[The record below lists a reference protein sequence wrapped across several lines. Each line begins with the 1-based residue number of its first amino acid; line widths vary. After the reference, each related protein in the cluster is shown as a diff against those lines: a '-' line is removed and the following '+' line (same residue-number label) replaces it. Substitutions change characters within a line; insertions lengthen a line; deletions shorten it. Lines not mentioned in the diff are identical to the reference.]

1 MKTKRIVER
10 GGILAI
16 AITVCVFVGTVAADS
31 WNATDDFMA
40 SWADPGDLFPSYNPN
55 YPWVYFDGAGN
66 LLIPDGP
73 FLWSDQTGWG
83 TGSVNN
89 DFYKL
94 FRPGWEG
101 HDAGITGHGP
111 SWVRFVVPAGIS
123 HATLNVSGVIQ
134 QADWEP
140 SRAMQMEINGT
151 AVVTATPDYLH
162 HTFDDFL
169 IHDVSTGDVVEIK
182 LDGSG
187 PDPTPT
193 FSAWDVTIRTA
204 NAQLTAVSYW
214 KFDEGEGTIAYDSV
228 SENDGT
234 IYGATWASGI
244 VDGAL
249 SFDGVDDYVS
259 LSHSDA
265 FNFGAADFTV
275 NLWAKFTST
284 SGAQVFL
291 GRNGQS
297 DRSWSFYYS
306 NSNLRFAWQGVAY
319 HDEPFAWIPST
330 DRWYHIAILRN
341 GIDLKAFVDGS
352 QIANTYNIGTDTV
365 REATSVF
372 YIGENVEDR
381 GYYFNGTIDEVAI
394 YNRALTAEEIQQ
406 QYQNGLQGLGHE
418 PIAVSGTSLD
428 GNNRLQLDGTLS
440 SDPDGDSLTFNWQ
453 IEGEATPRTGQIVS
467 IADLPVGNYQ
477 VTLTVDDGTYTDTDT
492 MLLGVPAGAGVEP
505 PPADALQEQVQNIK
519 DRISCFSTSSF
530 DAPNEKAAENR
541 RKALLNM
548 LDKVSEHIDTGDFQA
563 AIDQLE
569 DILVKSDGL
578 SPPDSPP
585 DWIIDDPI
593 TTEINEQEEIAQSVS
608 NLLIDLDALL

>member
-1 MKTKRIVER
+1 MKTKRIVE
-10 GGILAI
+10 GGITLAI
-16 AITVCVFVGTVAADS
+16 AITVYVFVGTVAAES

-40 SWADPGDLFPSYNPN
+40 SWADPGDLYPSYNPN
-55 YPWVYFDGAGN
+55 YPWFYLDGAGN

-73 FLWSDQTGWG
+73 FLWSGQTGWG
-83 TGSVNN
+83 TGSRDD

-94 FRPGWEG
+94 FRPGLEG

-111 SWVRFVVPAGIS
+111 SWIRFVVPAGIS
-123 HATLNVSGVIQ
+123 RTTLYISGVIQ

-140 SRAMQMEINGT
+140 SRAMQMKINGT

-204 NAQLTAVSYW
+204 NARPTAV
-214 KFDEGEGTIAYDSV
+214 A
-228 SENDGT
+228 
-234 IYGATWASGI
+234 
-244 VDGAL
+244 
-249 SFDGVDDYVS
+249 
-259 LSHSDA
+259 
-265 FNFGAADFTV
+265 
-275 NLWAKFTST
+275 
-284 SGAQVFL
+284 
-291 GRNGQS
+291 
-297 DRSWSFYYS
+297 
-306 NSNLRFAWQGVAY
+306 
-319 HDEPFAWIPST
+319 
-330 DRWYHIAILRN
+330 
-341 GIDLKAFVDGS
+341 
-352 QIANTYNIGTDTV
+352 
-365 REATSVF
+365 
-372 YIGENVEDR
+372 
-381 GYYFNGTIDEVAI
+381 
-394 YNRALTAEEIQQ
+394 
-406 QYQNGLQGLGHE
+406 
-418 PIAVSGTSLD
+418 GTSLD

-440 SDPDGDSLTFNWQ
+440 SDPDGDPLTFSWQ
-453 IEGEATPRTGQIVS
+453 IEGETTHRTGQIVS

-477 VTLTVDDGTYTDTDT
+477 VILTVGDGTYTETDT
-492 MLLGVPAGAGVEP
+492 MLFGVPAGAGVEP

-569 DILVKSDGL
+569 DILVKSDRL

-585 DWIIDDPI
+585 DWIIDDPV
-593 TTEINEQEEIAQSVS
+593 TTEINEQEEIAQSLS